1 MSLNINSLIQWH
13 SVWLSIRENII
24 YMNTDRPL
32 QQSVIRKS
40 QMKRSFQ
47 WLTAL
52 VLASGIIFWFA
63 AWISPAVDK
72 NQIRTA
78 RVERGNLEATITAT
92 GLVVPEFEQV
102 ISSPI
107 DTRILRILKKA
118 GDTLRPQEPILL
130 LDLET
135 AMLAYEKVNDQLALK
150 VNQQHQLRA
159 TLENQLIKINSQ
171 IKVKQLELA
180 AKKIKTE
187 QNEPLY
193 HSKYISKSDFDSIV
207 LDYKSAQE
215 QLKELIETKKNLEST
230 AELQQEG
237 IDLEIKIYK
246 NERTL
251 LKQELELATTKAQRG
266 GILTWVT
273 LSEGAT
279 IRKGDVIAKVADLHT
294 YRVDATIS
302 DIHAS
307 RLTTGMPVRVKVNE
321 KFLNGTVS
329 TILPTI
335 ENGIVRAQIT
345 LEDKSSNLLR
355 SNMRV
360 DVYVVTAAKQ
370 NILKVKKGLFTG
382 TEGKSEV
389 FVIRNGKATKTV
401 ITTGIFN
408 FDDQEVVSGL
418 AEGDEIIIS
427 DMTAYA
433 HLKELKVK

>member
-1 MSLNINSLIQWH
+1 
-13 SVWLSIRENII
+13 
-24 YMNTDRPL
+24 MNTDRPL
-32 QQSVIRKS
+32 EQSVIRKT
-40 QMKRSFQ
+40 QMKRSVQ
-47 WLTAL
+47 WLGAIAIAL
-52 VLASGIIFWFA
+52 AVIFWFV
-63 AWISPAVDK
+63 AWVSPSVQRT
-72 NQIRTA
+72 QIRTA
-78 RVERGNLEATITAT
+78 KVERGDLEATITAT

-118 GDTLRPQEPILL
+118 GDTIHPQEPILL

-135 AMLAYEKVNDQLALK
+135 AMLAYEKVNDHLALK

-159 TLENQLIKINSQ
+159 TLENQLIKVNSQ
-171 IKVKQLELA
+171 IKVKQLDLA
-180 AKKIKTE
+180 AKKLKVE

-193 HSKYISKSDFDSIV
+193 HSKYISKSDFDAIV

-215 QLKELIETKKNLEST
+215 QLHELVETKKNLEST
-230 AELQQEG
+230 EKLQQEG
-237 IDLEIKIYK
+237 VDLEIKIYK
-246 NERTL
+246 SERTL
-251 LKQELELATTKAQRG
+251 LKQELELATTKAEKG

-302 DIHAS
+302 DIHAN
-307 RLTTGMPVRVKVNE
+307 RLTTGMPVRVKINE

-329 TILPTI
+329 NILPTI

-345 LEDKSSNLLR
+345 LEDKSNTLLR

-360 DVYVVTAAKQ
+360 DVYVVTASKQ
-370 NILKVKKGLFTG
+370 NVLKVKKGLFAS

-389 FVIRNGKATKTV
+389 FVIRNGKAEKTV
-401 ITTGIFN
+401 ITPGIFN
-408 FDDQEVVSGL
+408 FDYQEIVSGL

-427 DMTAYA
+427 DMSQFA

>member
-1 MSLNINSLIQWH
+1 
-13 SVWLSIRENII
+13 
-24 YMNTDRPL
+24 MNTDRPL
-32 QQSVIRKS
+32 EQSVIRKS
-40 QMKRSFQ
+40 QMKRSLQ
-47 WLTAL
+47 WLIAI
-52 VLASGIIFWFA
+52 VLAASIILWFV
-63 AWISPAVDK
+63 AWVSPSVQRS
-72 NQIRTA
+72 QIRTA
-78 RVERGNLEATITAT
+78 KVERGDLEASITAT

-118 GDTLRPQEPILL
+118 GDTIHPQEPILL

-150 VNQQHQLRA
+150 VNQQHQLKA
-159 TLENQLIKINSQ
+159 TLENQLIKVNSQ
-171 IKVKQLELA
+171 IKVKQLDLA
-180 AKKIKTE
+180 AKKLKME

-215 QLKELIETKKNLEST
+215 QLHELIETKKNLES
-230 AELQQEG
+230 AEKLQQEG
-237 IDLEIKIYK
+237 VDLEIKIYK
-246 NERTL
+246 SERTL
-251 LKQELELATTKAQRG
+251 LKQELELATTKAEKG

-302 DIHAS
+302 DIHAN
-307 RLTTGMPVRVKVNE
+307 RLTIGMPVRVKINE

-329 TILPTI
+329 NILPTI

-345 LEDKSSNLLR
+345 LEDKSNALLR

-360 DVYVVTAAKQ
+360 DVYVVTASKQ
-370 NILKVKKGLFTG
+370 NVLKVKKGLFAS

-389 FVIRNGKATKTV
+389 FVIRNGKAVKTL
-401 ITTGIFN
+401 ITPGIFN
-408 FDDQEVVSGL
+408 FDYQEVITGL
-418 AEGDEIIIS
+418 SEGDEIIIS
-427 DMTAYA
+427 DMSQYA
-433 HLKELKVK
+433 HLKELKIK

>member
-1 MSLNINSLIQWH
+1 
-13 SVWLSIRENII
+13 
-24 YMNTDRPL
+24 MNTDRPL
-32 QQSVIRKS
+32 EQSVIRKS
-40 QMKRSFQ
+40 QMKRSLQ
-47 WLTAL
+47 WLIAI
-52 VLASGIIFWFA
+52 VLAASIILWFV
-63 AWISPAVDK
+63 AWVSPSVQRS
-72 NQIRTA
+72 QIRTA
-78 RVERGNLEATITAT
+78 KVERGDLEASITAT

-118 GDTLRPQEPILL
+118 GDTIHPQEPILL

-150 VNQQHQLRA
+150 VNQQHQLKA
-159 TLENQLIKINSQ
+159 TLENQLIKVNSQ
-171 IKVKQLELA
+171 IKVKQLDLA
-180 AKKIKTE
+180 AKKLKME

-215 QLKELIETKKNLEST
+215 QLHELIETKKNLES
-230 AELQQEG
+230 AEKLQQEG
-237 IDLEIKIYK
+237 VDLEIKIYK
-246 NERTL
+246 SERTL
-251 LKQELELATTKAQRG
+251 LKQELELATTKAEKG

-302 DIHAS
+302 DIHAN
-307 RLTTGMPVRVKVNE
+307 RLTIGMPVRVKINE

-329 TILPTI
+329 NILPTI

-345 LEDKSSNLLR
+345 LEDKSNALLR

-360 DVYVVTAAKQ
+360 DVYVVTASKQ
-370 NILKVKKGLFTG
+370 KVLKVKKGLFAS

-389 FVIRNGKATKTV
+389 FVIRNGKAVKTL
-401 ITTGIFN
+401 ITPGIFN
-408 FDDQEVVSGL
+408 FDYQEVVSGL

-427 DMTAYA
+427 DMSQYV
-433 HLKELKVK
+433 HLKEVKVK

>member
-1 MSLNINSLIQWH
+1 
-13 SVWLSIRENII
+13 
-24 YMNTDRPL
+24 MNTDRPL
-32 QQSVIRKS
+32 EQSVIRKS
-40 QMKRSFQ
+40 QMKRSLQ
-47 WLTAL
+47 WLTAVAL
-52 VLASGIIFWFA
+52 SVGIIFWFV
-63 AWISPAVDK
+63 AWVSPSVQRT
-72 NQIRTA
+72 QIRTA
-78 RVERGNLEATITAT
+78 KVQRGDLEATITAT

-118 GDTLRPQEPILL
+118 GDTIHPQEPILL

-159 TLENQLIKINSQ
+159 TLENQLIKVNSQ
-171 IKVKQLELA
+171 IKIKQLDLA
-180 AKKIKTE
+180 AKKLKVE

-207 LDYKSAQE
+207 LEYKSAQE
-215 QLKELIETKKNLEST
+215 QLHELIATKKNLEST
-230 AELQQEG
+230 EKLQQEG
-237 IDLEIKIYK
+237 VDLEIKIYK
-246 NERTL
+246 SERTL
-251 LKQELELATTKAQRG
+251 LKQELELATTKAEKG

-307 RLTTGMPVRVKVNE
+307 RLTTGMPVRVKIND
-321 KFLNGTVS
+321 KFLNGIVS
-329 TILPTI
+329 NILPTI

-345 LEDKSSNLLR
+345 LQDKSSSLLR

-360 DVYVVTAAKQ
+360 DVYVVTASKQ
-370 NILKVKKGLFTG
+370 NVLKVKKGLFAS

-389 FVIRNGKATKTV
+389 FVIRNGKAVKTV
-401 ITTGIFN
+401 ITPGIFN
-408 FDDQEVVSGL
+408 FDDQEVISGL
-418 AEGDEIIIS
+418 SEGDEIIIS
-427 DMTAYA
+427 DMSQYA